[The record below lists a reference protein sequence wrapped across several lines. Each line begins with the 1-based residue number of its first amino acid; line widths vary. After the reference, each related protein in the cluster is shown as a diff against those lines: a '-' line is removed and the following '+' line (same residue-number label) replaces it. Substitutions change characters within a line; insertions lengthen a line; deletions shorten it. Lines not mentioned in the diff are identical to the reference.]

1 MKKLLFKLLSLILF
15 VGFMQSCEKTFDE
28 EISSDEIE
36 LKSAN
41 SSKTSYIVVLNDAE
55 LNLELSQLKG
65 YEKKQAAVKS
75 ASAKILKR
83 AGIFDGEVEHVY
95 GTALKGFSVKIP
107 PGQLKKLQDD
117 PSISF
122 IEKDQVATL
131 IFPDLKIKKKPVL
144 PPDPEP
150 DPTQEVPWGIT
161 RVNGGGEFT
170 GKNTAWILDSG
181 IDLDHPDLNVDESR
195 SVTFVR
201 SKSADDD
208 NGHGSHVAGTV
219 GAIDNEIGVVGVAPN
234 ATLVAVKVLDRRGS
248 GSYSGV
254 IAGINY
260 VAANAS
266 IGDVANMS
274 LGGPTSDALDAA
286 VIAAAE
292 SGIKFALAAGNE
304 SDDASNHSPARANHA
319 NIYTVS
325 AMWEGD
331 RFATEFSNY
340 GNPPVDY
347 AAPGVNILST
357 YKNGGYETL
366 HGTSMAAP
374 HVAGILLWGNITS
387 DGNVTSDPDGN
398 PDPIASH

>member
-1 MKKLLFKLLSLILF
+1 VK
-15 VGFMQSCEKTFDE
+15 
-28 EISSDEIE
+28 
-36 LKSAN
+36 
-41 SSKTSYIVVLNDAE
+41 
-55 LNLELSQLKG
+55 
-65 YEKKQAAVKS
+65 AV
-75 ASAKILKR
+75 SAKILKR
-83 AGIFDGEVEHVY
+83 AGVFDGEVEHVY
-95 GTALKGFSVKIP
+95 GTALKGFSLKIP

-117 PSISF
+117 PSVSF

-181 IDLDHPDLNVDESR
+181 IDLDHPDLNVDVSR

-208 NGHGSHVAGTV
+208 NGHGSHVAGTI

-254 IAGINY
+254 IAGIDY
-260 VAANAS
+260 VAANAAN
-266 IGDVANMS
+266 GDVANMS

-304 SDDASNHSPARANHA
+304 SDDANNHSPARANHP

-347 AAPGVNILST
+347 AAPGVYILST

-374 HVAGILLWGNITS
+374 HVAGILLWGSISS
-387 DGNVTSDPDGN
+387 DGNVTSDPDGKA
-398 PDPIASH
+398 DPIASH